1 LIKNRYNKTEFQES
15 FINRHWLVWLK
26 PNSVYSHKHEMSDLI
41 KEWIKKDYP
50 FVCARFDSVKLNT
63 LNLGFCPKQN
73 GTDKPLRV
81 SLKTGFEN
89 IASCRPPLLLSE
101 VIEALAEKNF
111 VSLKVLLTNLH
122 SADLSESRVFGSFA
136 WQSITGKQYVNN
148 NSDLDL
154 ILNINSIED
163 ACLANDIISEWENR
177 FDKKIDCELKF
188 PNGNCSSIKEFFST
202 SKQILV
208 KNKDNVEIIF
218 KKEIYDLLLSEH
230 AKKNNVLINN
240 TCRDAMLA
248 SHTKHQY
255 ETQALRLYKDQASAI
270 QTSIVMKACRALYSE
285 LSCYPK
291 PGLVSFYDT
300 GSHSNMNHTTFIK
313 SIGTLYNYFS
323 NITEAVHSNCSFLD
337 LVQIGIGAEDK
348 MFRAT
353 NTVNTHKGAIF
364 SMGLLAAA
372 TAKTLIDK
380 IPITHSSI
388 RDTLLNTWKGDIE
401 KHVILQNTHGRK
413 AVNKYH
419 VTGIIKEAAD
429 GYPVIFDIALPTL
442 IYTIKNT
449 NNWNSSLIQTFFEI
463 LSVLNDTN
471 MLYRG
476 GKNALSFAK
485 KEAESFLNS
494 GGVFSENWY
503 NKAETIHKKFIEK
516 NLSPGGCADLL
527 ACTIFIYSIG
537 DIK

>member
-1 LIKNRYNKTEFQES
+1 MIKNRFNKTEFQES

-50 FVCARFDSVKLNT
+50 FVCARFDPAKLNT

-177 FDKKIDCELKF
+177 FEINIDCELKF

-218 KKEIYDLLLSEH
+218 KKEIYDLLLSGYSI
-230 AKKNNVLINN
+230 KNDNSITSIYPLSF
-240 TCRDAMLA
+240 T
-248 SHTKHQY
+248 
-255 ETQALRLYKDQASAI
+255 
-270 QTSIVMKACRALYSE
+270 QTSISIAACRALYSE